1 MKTLTT
7 FSSSSDTILG
17 NRRLEYT
24 HSQNQTPQKPRK
36 VENVQGKKNRKLS
49 SGSNPL
55 GSF

>member
-36 VENVQGKKNRKLS
+36 VEKVQGKKNRKLS

-55 GSF
+55 GSI